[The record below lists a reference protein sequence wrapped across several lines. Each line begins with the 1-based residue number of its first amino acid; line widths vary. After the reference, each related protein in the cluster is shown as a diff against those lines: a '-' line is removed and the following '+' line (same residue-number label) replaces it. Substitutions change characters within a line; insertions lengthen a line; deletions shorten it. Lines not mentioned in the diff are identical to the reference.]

1 MRSFAR
7 GQPWPEHCS
16 ERHFARYGKREGKQI
31 SDQLAVTQTSQAS
44 AVKSHTGARGIAI
57 AMYSVLLISYVLMA
71 ADRYLFP
78 VLAPDVRKAFGF
90 SLANTGLLST
100 IFTLGLGI
108 GGLPTGFLLARY
120 SRKLVLLTGIII
132 FSAATALTTVVPGF
146 WTMLVCLAAQGI
158 GMSMLATSMFALAA
172 SYFVRNR
179 AAAIGSVN
187 FCYGIG
193 GFLGPYLAGKL
204 RQSYNTWHA
213 PMIYF
218 GLFGFVMVVL
228 IAATVRPWFS
238 ETRRAVEAKSD
249 RGGAESLAN
258 RNTIILTIL
267 SIIHGLSMY
276 GFLGLYPTFLREVLH
291 YTPANAGK
299 VIGFFG
305 VGALAS
311 IPCGWIGDRYSPKL
325 VLSGS
330 LLSIAVL
337 GYLFFQQSPT
347 MLTREILTCMY
358 GVTGSAVLYVNLAGY
373 HVKALRSS
381 LSSRGSGMFV
391 TSLYG
396 GAAFGGYLLGGIA
409 SRGGWLMASELQISL
424 LCLVG
429 TALAL
434 ALRPGEMSL

>member
-1 MRSFAR
+1 
-7 GQPWPEHCS
+7 
-16 ERHFARYGKREGKQI
+16 
-31 SDQLAVTQTSQAS
+31 VTQTNTSERMA
-44 AVKSHTGARGIAI
+44 GARGVAI
-57 AMYSVLLISYVLMA
+57 AMYCVLLLSYLLMA

-78 VLAPDVRKAFGF
+78 VLAADIRKAFGF

-108 GGLPTGFLLARY
+108 SGLPTGYLLARY
-120 SRKLVLLTGIII
+120 SRKKVLLTGIVI

-146 WTMLVCLAAQGI
+146 WTMLICLAAQGI

-172 SYFVRNR
+172 SYFSGNR
-179 AAAIGSVN
+179 SAAIGSVN

-193 GFLGPYLAGKL
+193 GFLGPYLAGRL

-213 PMIYF
+213 PMIWF
-218 GLFGFVMVVL
+218 GAFGFVMVVL
-228 IAATVRPWFS
+228 IAATVRHWFS
-238 ETRRAVEAKSD
+238 DTRHAVEVKADS
-249 RGGAESLAN
+249 GGAASLAN
-258 RNTIILTIL
+258 RNTVILTIL
-267 SIIHGLSMY
+267 SVIHGLSMY
-276 GFLGLYPTFLREVLH
+276 GFLGLYPTFLRETLH
-291 YTPANAGK
+291 YSPINAGK

-337 GYLFFQQSPT
+337 GYLFFQVSPT
-347 MLTREILTCMY
+347 MLTREILTCIY

-373 HVKALRSS
+373 HVKALRRS

-391 TSLYG
+391 TSLYS

-409 SRGGWLMASELQISL
+409 ARGGWLLAGEIQMSL
-424 LCLVG
+424 LSLVG
-429 TALAL
+429 AALAL
-434 ALRPGEMSL
+434 ALRSSEMSL

>member
-1 MRSFAR
+1 M
-7 GQPWPEHCS
+7 
-16 ERHFARYGKREGKQI
+16 KREDKTIQ
-31 SDQLAVTQTSQAS
+31 DQAAVTNTRTEELK
-44 AVKSHTGARGIAI
+44 VGARGVAI
-57 AMYSVLLISYVLMA
+57 AMYCVLLVSYILMA

-108 GGLPTGFLLARY
+108 GGLPTGYLLARY
-120 SRKLVLLTGIII
+120 SRKMVLLTGIVI
-132 FSAATALTTVVPGF
+132 FSSATALTTQVPGF

-172 SYFVRNR
+172 SYFSGYRS
-179 AAAIGSVN
+179 AAIGSVN

-193 GFLGPYLAGKL
+193 GFLGPFLAGKL

-213 PMIYF
+213 PMLAF
-218 GLFGFVMVVL
+218 GLFGFVMVAI
-228 IAATVRPWFS
+228 IASSVRPWFV
-238 ETRRAVEAKSD
+238 ETRRAVEIKADS
-249 RGGAESLAN
+249 GGAVSLLN

-267 SIIHGLSMY
+267 SLIHGLGMY
-276 GFLGLYPTFLREVLH
+276 GFLGLYPTFLRETLH
-291 YTPANAGK
+291 YSPINAGK

-305 VGALAS
+305 IGALAS

-337 GYLFFQQSPT
+337 GYLFFQISPT
-347 MLTREILTCMY
+347 MLTREILTCIY

-373 HVKALRSS
+373 HVKALRRSM
-381 LSSRGSGMFV
+381 SSRGSGMFV

-396 GAAFGGYLLGGIA
+396 GAAFGGYLLGWLVG
-409 SRGGWLMASELQISL
+409 RGGWLMAAEIQISL
-424 LCLVG
+424 LSVVG
-429 TALAL
+429 AVLAF
-434 ALRPGEMSL
+434 AMRPSEMSL

>member
-1 MRSFAR
+1 
-7 GQPWPEHCS
+7 
-16 ERHFARYGKREGKQI
+16 
-31 SDQLAVTQTSQAS
+31 
-44 AVKSHTGARGIAI
+44 
-57 AMYSVLLISYVLMA
+57 MYCILLVSYVLMA

-108 GGLPTGFLLARY
+108 GGLPTGYLLARY
-120 SRKLVLLTGIII
+120 SRKTVLLTGIVI
-132 FSAATALTTVVPGF
+132 FSAATALTTVVAGF

-213 PMIYF
+213 PMISF

-238 ETRRAVEAKSD
+238 ETQRTVEVKADS
-249 RGGAESLAN
+249 GGAATLAN
-258 RNTIILTIL
+258 RNTVILTIL
-267 SIIHGLSMY
+267 SVIHGLSMY
-276 GFLGLYPTFLREVLH
+276 GFLGLYPTFLRETLH
-291 YTPANAGK
+291 YSPINAGK

-330 LLSIAVL
+330 LLSISVL
-337 GYLFFQQSPT
+337 GFLFFRESPT
-347 MLTREILTCMY
+347 MLTREILTCIY

-396 GAAFGGYLLGGIA
+396 GAAFGGYLLGWITG
-409 SRGGWLMASELQISL
+409 RGGWLLAGELQMSL
-424 LCLVG
+424 LCLIGAV
-429 TALAL
+429 LAL
-434 ALRPGEMSL
+434 ALRPSEMSL

>member
-1 MRSFAR
+1 MTMNPTTPAENRSN
-7 GQPWPEHCS
+7 
-16 ERHFARYGKREGKQI
+16 
-31 SDQLAVTQTSQAS
+31 SQS
-44 AVKSHTGARGIAI
+44 IAI
-57 AMYSVLLISYVLMA
+57 AMYCVLLVSYILMA

-78 VLAPDVRKAFGF
+78 VLATDVRKAFGF
-90 SLANTGLLST
+90 SLANTGLLAT

-108 GGLPTGFLLARY
+108 GGLPTGYLLTRF
-120 SRKLVLLTGIII
+120 SRKMVLLTGIVI

-172 SYFVRNR
+172 SYFSGNR

-213 PMIYF
+213 PMLSF

-228 IAATVRPWFS
+228 IAVSVRPWFS
-238 ETRRAVEAKSD
+238 ETRRAAEVKADS
-249 RGGAESLAN
+249 GGAANLAN
-258 RNTIILTIL
+258 RNTVILTIL

-276 GFLGLYPTFLREVLH
+276 GFLGLYPTFLRETLH
-291 YTPANAGK
+291 YSPANAGK

-311 IPCGWIGDRYSPKL
+311 IAGGWIGDRYSPRL

-330 LLSIAVL
+330 LLSTSVL
-337 GYLFFQQSPT
+337 GYLFFQESPS
-347 MLTREILTCMY
+347 MLTREILTCIY

-373 HVKALRSS
+373 HVKALRTS

-391 TSLYG
+391 TSLYA

-409 SRGGWLMASELQISL
+409 ARGGWLLAGEIQMSL

-429 TALAL
+429 AVLAL
-434 ALRPGEMSL
+434 ALRPSEMSL

>member
-1 MRSFAR
+1 V
-7 GQPWPEHCS
+7 
-16 ERHFARYGKREGKQI
+16 KREDKTIQ
-31 SDQLAVTQTSQAS
+31 DQAAVTQTNTSERMA
-44 AVKSHTGARGIAI
+44 GARGVAI
-57 AMYSVLLISYVLMA
+57 AMYCVLLLSYLLMA

-78 VLAPDVRKAFGF
+78 VLAADIRKAFGF

-108 GGLPTGFLLARY
+108 SGLPTGYLLARY
-120 SRKLVLLTGIII
+120 SRKKVLLTGIVI

-146 WTMLVCLAAQGI
+146 WTMLICLAAQGI

-172 SYFVRNR
+172 SYFSGNR
-179 AAAIGSVN
+179 SAAIGSVN

-193 GFLGPYLAGKL
+193 GFLGPYLAGRL

-213 PMIYF
+213 PMIWFGAF
-218 GLFGFVMVVL
+218 GLVMVVL

-238 ETRRAVEAKSD
+238 DTRRAVEVKADS
-249 RGGAESLAN
+249 GGAASLAN
-258 RNTIILTIL
+258 RNTVILTIL
-267 SIIHGLSMY
+267 SVIHGLSMY
-276 GFLGLYPTFLREVLH
+276 GFLGLYPTFLRETLH
-291 YTPANAGK
+291 YSPINAGK

-337 GYLFFQQSPT
+337 GYLFFQVSPT
-347 MLTREILTCMY
+347 MLTREILTCIY

-373 HVKALRSS
+373 HVKALRRS

-391 TSLYG
+391 TSLYS

-409 SRGGWLMASELQISL
+409 ARGGWLLAGEIQMSL
-424 LCLVG
+424 LSLVG
-429 TALAL
+429 AALAL
-434 ALRPGEMSL
+434 ALRSSEMSL

>member
-1 MRSFAR
+1 V
-7 GQPWPEHCS
+7 
-16 ERHFARYGKREGKQI
+16 KREDKTIQ
-31 SDQLAVTQTSQAS
+31 DQAAVTQTNTSERMA
-44 AVKSHTGARGIAI
+44 GARGVAI
-57 AMYSVLLISYVLMA
+57 AMYCVLLLSYLLMA

-78 VLAPDVRKAFGF
+78 VLAADIRKAFGF

-108 GGLPTGFLLARY
+108 SGLPTGYLLARY
-120 SRKLVLLTGIII
+120 SRKKVLLTGIVI

-146 WTMLVCLAAQGI
+146 WTMLICLAAQGI

-172 SYFVRNR
+172 SYFSGNR
-179 AAAIGSVN
+179 SAAIGSVN

-193 GFLGPYLAGKL
+193 GFLGPYLAGRL

-213 PMIYF
+213 PMIWF
-218 GLFGFVMVVL
+218 GAFGFVMVVL

-238 ETRRAVEAKSD
+238 DTRRAVEVKADS
-249 RGGAESLAN
+249 GGAASLAN
-258 RNTIILTIL
+258 RNTVILTIL
-267 SIIHGLSMY
+267 SVIHGLSMY
-276 GFLGLYPTFLREVLH
+276 GFLGLYPTFLRETLH
-291 YTPANAGK
+291 YSPINAGK

-337 GYLFFQQSPT
+337 GYLFFQVSPT
-347 MLTREILTCMY
+347 MLTREILTCIY

-373 HVKALRSS
+373 HVKALRRS

-391 TSLYG
+391 TSLYS

-409 SRGGWLMASELQISL
+409 ARGGWLLAGEIQMSL
-424 LCLVG
+424 LSLVG
-429 TALAL
+429 AALAL
-434 ALRPGEMSL
+434 ALRSSEMSL

>member
-1 MRSFAR
+1 
-7 GQPWPEHCS
+7 
-16 ERHFARYGKREGKQI
+16 
-31 SDQLAVTQTSQAS
+31 
-44 AVKSHTGARGIAI
+44 
-57 AMYSVLLISYVLMA
+57 MYCILLVSYVLMA

-108 GGLPTGFLLARY
+108 GGLPTGYLLARY
-120 SRKLVLLTGIII
+120 SRKTVLLTGIVI
-132 FSAATALTTVVPGF
+132 FSAATALTTVVAGF

-213 PMIYF
+213 PMISF

-238 ETRRAVEAKSD
+238 ETQRAVEVKADS
-249 RGGAESLAN
+249 GGAATLAN
-258 RNTIILTIL
+258 RNTVILTIL
-267 SIIHGLSMY
+267 SVIHGLSMY
-276 GFLGLYPTFLREVLH
+276 GFLGLYPTFLRETLH
-291 YTPANAGK
+291 YSPINAGK

-330 LLSIAVL
+330 QLSISVL
-337 GYLFFQQSPT
+337 GFLFFRESPT
-347 MLTREILTCMY
+347 MLTREILTCIY

-396 GAAFGGYLLGGIA
+396 GAAFGGYLLGWITG
-409 SRGGWLMASELQISL
+409 RGGWLLAGELQMSL
-424 LCLVG
+424 LCLIGAV
-429 TALAL
+429 LAL
-434 ALRPGEMSL
+434 ALRPSEMSL

>member
-1 MRSFAR
+1 VAGRCIREVEAIQE
-7 GQPWPEHCS
+7 QP
-16 ERHFARYGKREGKQI
+16 
-31 SDQLAVTQTSQAS
+31 AVTQSTGEE
-44 AVKSHTGARGIAI
+44 AVSHAQSIAI
-57 AMYSVLLISYVLMA
+57 AMYCVLLLSYTLMA

-78 VLAPDVRKAFGF
+78 VLAADVRKAFGF
-90 SLANTGLLST
+90 SLANTGLLAT
-100 IFTLGLGI
+100 IFTLGLGV
-108 GGLPTGFLLARY
+108 GGLPTGYLLTRF
-120 SRKLVLLTGIII
+120 SRKAVSLTGIAI
-132 FSAATALTTVVPGF
+132 FSGATALTTVVPGF

-172 SYFVRNR
+172 SYFSGYRS
-179 AAAIGSVN
+179 AAIGSVN

-193 GFLGPYLAGKL
+193 GFLGPVLAGEL
-204 RQSYNTWHA
+204 RQSYGSWRA
-213 PMIYF
+213 PMVYF
-218 GLFGFVMVVL
+218 GMFGFVMVVL

-238 ETRRAVEAKSD
+238 ESRHKAKAKAIS
-249 RGGAESLAN
+249 GGAESITN
-258 RNTIILTIL
+258 RNTVILTVL
-267 SIIHGLSMY
+267 SLIHGLSMY
-276 GFLGLYPTFLREVLH
+276 GFLGLYPTFLRETLH
-291 YTPANAGK
+291 YSPADAGK

-311 IPCGWIGDRYSPKL
+311 IPCGWIGDRFSPRL

-337 GYLFFQQSPT
+337 GYLFFQPAPS
-347 MLTREILTCMY
+347 MLTREILTCIY

-373 HVKALRSS
+373 HVKALRHD

-396 GAAFGGYLLGGIA
+396 GAAFGGFVLGKIA
-409 SRGGWLMASELQISL
+409 SHSGWLAAGEIQISL

-429 TALAL
+429 AALAL

>member
-1 MRSFAR
+1 MR
-7 GQPWPEHCS
+7 ECL
-16 ERHFARYGKREGKQI
+16 
-31 SDQLAVTQTSQAS
+31 SDLKVGPPRNHEDTTIQDQAAVTRTNTTESLA
-44 AVKSHTGARGIAI
+44 GARGIAI
-57 AMYSVLLISYVLMA
+57 AMYCVLLASYTLMA

-108 GGLPTGFLLARY
+108 GGLPTGYLLARY
-120 SRKLVLLTGIII
+120 SRKIVLLTGIVI

-146 WTMLVCLAAQGI
+146 WTMLLCLAAQGI

-172 SYFVRNR
+172 SYFSGYRS
-179 AAAIGSVN
+179 AAIGSVN

-193 GFLGPYLAGKL
+193 GFLGPYLTGKL

-238 ETRRAVEAKSD
+238 ETRRAVEIKADS
-249 RGGAESLAN
+249 GGAASLAN
-258 RNTIILTIL
+258 RNTVILTVL
-267 SIIHGLSMY
+267 SVIHGLSMY
-276 GFLGLYPTFLREVLH
+276 GFLGLYPTFLRETLH
-291 YTPANAGK
+291 YSPINAGK

-330 LLSIAVL
+330 LVSIAVL
-337 GYLFFQQSPT
+337 GYVFFQLSPS
-347 MLTREILTCMY
+347 MLTREILTCIY

-373 HVKALRSS
+373 HVKALRRS
-381 LSSRGSGMFV
+381 LSSSGSGMFV
-391 TSLYG
+391 SSLYG
-396 GAAFGGYLLGGIA
+396 GAAFGGYLLGWIVG
-409 SRGGWLMASELQISL
+409 RGGWLLAGEIQMSL
-424 LCLVG
+424 LCLIGAV
-429 TALAL
+429 LAL
-434 ALRPGEMSL
+434 ALRPSEMSL

>member
-1 MRSFAR
+1 
-7 GQPWPEHCS
+7 
-16 ERHFARYGKREGKQI
+16 
-31 SDQLAVTQTSQAS
+31 
-44 AVKSHTGARGIAI
+44 
-57 AMYSVLLISYVLMA
+57 MYCILLVSYILMA

-108 GGLPTGFLLARY
+108 GGLPTGYLLARY
-120 SRKLVLLTGIII
+120 SRKTVLLAGIVI
-132 FSAATALTTVVPGF
+132 FSAATALTTVVDGF

-158 GMSMLATSMFALAA
+158 GMSILSTSMFALAA

-213 PMIYF
+213 PMLSF
-218 GLFGFVMVVL
+218 GLFGFVMVAL

-238 ETRRAVEAKSD
+238 ETQRAVEVKAD
-249 RGGAESLAN
+249 IGGAATLAN
-258 RNTIILTIL
+258 RNTVILTIL
-267 SIIHGLSMY
+267 SVIHGLSMY
-276 GFLGLYPTFLREVLH
+276 GFLGLYPTFLRETLH
-291 YTPANAGK
+291 YSPINAGK

-311 IPCGWIGDRYSPKL
+311 IPCGWIGDRFSPKL

-337 GYLFFQQSPT
+337 GFLFFRESPT
-347 MLTREILTCMY
+347 MLTREILTCVY

-396 GAAFGGYLLGGIA
+396 GAAFGGYLLGWITG
-409 SRGGWLMASELQISL
+409 RGGWLLAGELQMSL
-424 LCLVG
+424 LCLIGAV
-429 TALAL
+429 LAL
-434 ALRPGEMSL
+434 ALRPREMAL

>member
-1 MRSFAR
+1 
-7 GQPWPEHCS
+7 
-16 ERHFARYGKREGKQI
+16 
-31 SDQLAVTQTSQAS
+31 
-44 AVKSHTGARGIAI
+44 
-57 AMYSVLLISYVLMA
+57 MYCVLLVSYILMA

-108 GGLPTGFLLARY
+108 GGLPTGYLLTRY
-120 SRKLVLLTGIII
+120 PRKMVLLTGIVI

-146 WTMLVCLAAQGI
+146 WTMLVCLAAQGF

-172 SYFVRNR
+172 SYFARSR

-218 GLFGFVMVVL
+218 GLFGFVMVVV
-228 IAATVRPWFS
+228 IAVTVRPWFS
-238 ETRRAVEAKSD
+238 ETRRAVEAKAD
-249 RGGAESLAN
+249 RGGAASLSN
-258 RNTIILTIL
+258 RNTVILTIL
-267 SIIHGLSMY
+267 SVIHGLSMY

-330 LLSIAVL
+330 LLSIALL
-337 GYLFFQQSPT
+337 GYLFFQESPS
-347 MLTREILTCMY
+347 MLTREILTCIY

-373 HVKALRSS
+373 HVKALRTS

-391 TSLYG
+391 TSLYA

-409 SRGGWLMASELQISL
+409 ARGGWLLAGEIQMSL

-429 TALAL
+429 AVLAL
-434 ALRPGEMSL
+434 ALRPSEMSL

>member
-1 MRSFAR
+1 LGTRN
-7 GQPWPEHCS
+7 
-16 ERHFARYGKREGKQI
+16 
-31 SDQLAVTQTSQAS
+31 T
-44 AVKSHTGARGIAI
+44 AI
-57 AMYSVLLISYVLMA
+57 AMYCVLLVSYILMA

-78 VLAPDVRKAFGF
+78 VLAADVRKAFGF

-120 SRKLVLLTGIII
+120 SRKMVLLTGIII
-132 FSAATALTTVVPGF
+132 FSAATVVTTVVPGF

-172 SYFVRNR
+172 SYFARNR

-218 GLFGFVMVVL
+218 GLLGFVMVVM
-228 IAATVRPWFS
+228 IALTVRPWFS
-238 ETRRAVEAKSD
+238 ETRRAVEAKAD

-258 RNTIILTIL
+258 RNTIILAIL
-267 SIIHGLSMY
+267 SVIHGLSMY

-291 YTPANAGK
+291 YTPADAGK

-347 MLTREILTCMY
+347 MLTREILTCLY

-409 SRGGWLMASELQISL
+409 SRGGWLLASEIQMSL

-429 TALAL
+429 AALAL
-434 ALRPGEMSL
+434 ALRPSEMAL

>member
-1 MRSFAR
+1 M
-7 GQPWPEHCS
+7 
-16 ERHFARYGKREGKQI
+16 EGI
-31 SDQLAVTQTSQAS
+31 A
-44 AVKSHTGARGIAI
+44 GARGVAI
-57 AMYSVLLISYVLMA
+57 AMYCVLLVSYILMA

-108 GGLPTGFLLARY
+108 GGLPTGYLLARY
-120 SRKLVLLTGIII
+120 SRKMVVLTGIVI

-172 SYFVRNR
+172 SYFSEYRS
-179 AAAIGSVN
+179 AAIGSVN

-213 PMIYF
+213 PMISF

-238 ETRRAVEAKSD
+238 ETRRAVEVKADS
-249 RGGAESLAN
+249 GGAASLVN
-258 RNTIILTIL
+258 RNTVILTIL
-267 SIIHGLSMY
+267 SVIHGLSMY
-276 GFLGLYPTFLREVLH
+276 GFLGLYPTFLRETLH
-291 YTPANAGK
+291 YSPINAGK

-337 GYLFFQQSPT
+337 GYLFFQVSPA
-347 MLTREILTCMY
+347 MLTREILTCIY

-373 HVKALRSS
+373 HVKALRRS

-396 GAAFGGYLLGGIA
+396 GAAFGGYLLGWIVGH
-409 SRGGWLMASELQISL
+409 GGWLLAGEIQMSL
-424 LCLVG
+424 LCMVG
-429 TALAL
+429 AVLAL
-434 ALRPGEMSL
+434 ALRPSEMSL